1 VRAKHEHR
9 WRTHTIL
16 KVNMLRN
23 TLFKITAYLNCEK
36 LLPEDEV
43 RRVRSM
49 SISGEHTQRQL
60 LSELLR
66 TAEMDQSELRGEKD
80 KAEAEVRRLAA
91 HVTHLTETA
100 LPQKEVHMCTCT
112 CMCTCA
118 CVCACVCV
126 RERERVRKS
135 EGERERSRERER
147 DRKKRIN
154 GVRMWFK
161 SFVSRHR

>member
-1 VRAKHEHR
+1 
-9 WRTHTIL
+9 
-16 KVNMLRN
+16 MLRN

-80 KAEAEVRRLAA
+80 KAEAEVRRLTA

-100 LPQKEVHMCTCT
+100 SPQKEVYVCTCT
-112 CMCTCA
+112 CMCTCTCTCA
-118 CVCACVCV
+118 CVCACE
-126 RERERVRKS
+126 RERE
-135 EGERERSRERER
+135 GES
-147 DRKKRIN
+147 
-154 GVRMWFK
+154 
-161 SFVSRHR
+161 